1 MLVDSSMAALSDLT
15 FRTAFVIYIVALVMA
30 CIYYGRLLGVIDMRR
45 EREERR
51 GAQAEAEAQAEA
63 QAKTQAMAQAE
74 QKVAVGAGGGS
85 RIVDLDAAPTAVES
99 DDTPTTRGA
108 RGTGELSDAEFEQR
122 YDKRVASARKWAGMT
137 QALVWFGVTL
147 HLAAFVTRGIAARRF
162 PLGNLYEYILFMTA
176 VIMVVAAVVIQRKGW
191 HSIWPWLLFPMVV
204 VMFLNSTVFHLQAA
218 PVVPALQSYWL
229 PVHVSSVSIGAS
241 IGIVSGIFA
250 LLYLL
255 RMWQPKGQEHGVLG
269 VVAKPLP
276 SAKTLDTI
284 AYKTAIVTLPLFG
297 IGIVFGAIWAEVAW
311 GRFWNWDAK
320 ETVSMI
326 TWILYAAY
334 LHARAT
340 AGWKSTAAAWINV
353 FALCMTV
360 FNMTYVN
367 FVSAS
372 LHSYAGLN

>member
-1 MLVDSSMAALSDLT
+1 MLVNTTMAELSDLT
-15 FRTAFVIYIVALVMA
+15 FRTAFIVYIVALILA
-30 CIYYGRLLGVIDMRR
+30 FIYYGRVNSVIEARR
-45 EREERR
+45 E
-51 GAQAEAEAQAEA
+51 AL
-63 QAKTQAMAQAE
+63 AE
-74 QKVAVGAGGGS
+74 QKVLVGAGGPE
-85 RIVDLDAAPTAVES
+85 VVEKQKS
-99 DDTPTTRGA
+99 DEDMIA
-108 RGTGELSDAEFEQR
+108 N
-122 YDKRVASARKWAGMT
+122 ARKWAGMT
-137 QALVWFGVTL
+137 QALVWVGVAL
-147 HLAAFVTRGIAARRF
+147 HLVAFVTRGLAAGRF

-176 VIMVVAAVVIQRKGW
+176 VIMVVAAVVIQRKNW
-191 HSIWPWLLFPMVV
+191 HTVWPWLLFPMVIA
-204 VMFLNSTVFHLQAA
+204 MFLNSTVFHMQAA

-241 IGIVSGIFA
+241 VGLVSGAFA

-255 RMWQPKGQEHGVLG
+255 RMRQPRGEEHGVLG
-269 VVAKPLP
+269 AIARPLP
-276 SAKTLDTI
+276 DAKTLDQI
-284 AYKTAIVTLPLFG
+284 AYKTAVVTLPLFG

-311 GRFWNWDAK
+311 GRFWGWDAK

-353 FALCMTV
+353 FAMAMTI

-367 FVSAS
+367 TVIAG

>member
-1 MLVDSSMAALSDLT
+1 MLVDTTMAEMSDLT
-15 FRTAFVIYIVALVMA
+15 FRTAFIVYIVALIMA
-30 CIYYGRLLGVIDMRR
+30 FVYYGRVNSVIEARR
-45 EREERR
+45 E
-51 GAQAEAEAQAEA
+51 AL
-63 QAKTQAMAQAE
+63 AE
-74 QKVAVGAGGGS
+74 QKVLVGAGGPEVVEKQATDS
-85 RIVDLDAAPTAVES
+85 TEFDAKAAN
-99 DDTPTTRGA
+99 
-108 RGTGELSDAEFEQR
+108 
-122 YDKRVASARKWAGMT
+122 ARKWAGMT
-137 QALVWFGVTL
+137 QALVWVGVAL
-147 HLAAFVTRGIAARRF
+147 HLVAFVTRGLGAKRF

-176 VIMVVAAVVIQRKGW
+176 VIMVVAATVVQRKGW
-191 HSIWPWLLFPMVV
+191 YTVWPWLLFPMVIA
-204 VMFLNSTVFHLQAA
+204 MFLNSTVFHMQAA

-241 IGIVSGIFA
+241 VGLVSGVFA

-255 RMWQPKGQEHGVLG
+255 RMWQPRGEEHGFFG
-269 VVAKPLP
+269 AIARPLP
-276 SAKTLDTI
+276 SAKTLDQI
-284 AYKTAIVTLPLFG
+284 AYKTAVVTLPLFG

-311 GRFWNWDAK
+311 GRFWGWDAK

-353 FALCMTV
+353 FAMAMTI

-367 FVSAS
+367 TVIAG

>member
-1 MLVDSSMAALSDLT
+1 MLVNTTMAELSDLT
-15 FRTAFVIYIVALVMA
+15 FRTAFIVYIVALIMA
-30 CIYYGRLLGVIDMRR
+30 FIYYGRVNSVIEARR
-45 EREERR
+45 E
-51 GAQAEAEAQAEA
+51 ALAE
-63 QAKTQAMAQAE
+63 K
-74 QKVAVGAGGGS
+74 KVLVGAGGPE
-85 RIVDLDAAPTAVES
+85 VVEKQKP
-99 DDTPTTRGA
+99 DEEMIA
-108 RGTGELSDAEFEQR
+108 N
-122 YDKRVASARKWAGMT
+122 ARKWAGMT
-137 QALVWFGVTL
+137 QALVWVGVAL
-147 HLAAFVTRGIAARRF
+147 HLVAFVTRGLAAGRF

-176 VIMVVAAVVIQRKGW
+176 VIMVVAAVVVQRKNW
-191 HSIWPWLLFPMVV
+191 HTVWPWLLFPMVIA
-204 VMFLNSTVFHLQAA
+204 MFLNSTVFHMQAA

-241 IGIVSGIFA
+241 VGLVSGAFA

-255 RMWQPKGQEHGVLG
+255 RMHQPRGKEHGVLG
-269 VVAKPLP
+269 AIARPLP
-276 SAKTLDTI
+276 DAKTLDQI
-284 AYKTAIVTLPLFG
+284 AYKTAVVTLPLFG

-311 GRFWNWDAK
+311 GRFWGWDAK

-353 FALCMTV
+353 FAMAMTI

-367 FVSAS
+367 TVVAG

>member
-1 MLVDSSMAALSDLT
+1 MLVDTTMAEMSDLT
-15 FRTAFVIYIVALVMA
+15 FRTAFIVYIVALIMA
-30 CIYYGRLLGVIDMRR
+30 FVYYGRVNSVIEARR
-45 EREERR
+45 E
-51 GAQAEAEAQAEA
+51 AL
-63 QAKTQAMAQAE
+63 AE
-74 QKVAVGAGGGS
+74 QKVLVGAGG
-85 RIVDLDAAPTAVES
+85 PEAVEKQKS
-99 DDTPTTRGA
+99 DST
-108 RGTGELSDAEFEQR
+108 EFDA
-122 YDKRVASARKWAGMT
+122 KVANARKWAGMT
-137 QALVWFGVTL
+137 QALVWVGVAL
-147 HLAAFVTRGIAARRF
+147 HLVAFVTRGLGANRF

-176 VIMVVAAVVIQRKGW
+176 VIMVVAATVVQRKGW
-191 HSIWPWLLFPMVV
+191 YTVWPWLLFPMVV
-204 VMFLNSTVFHLQAA
+204 AMFLNSTVFHMQAA

-241 IGIVSGIFA
+241 IGLVSGVFA

-255 RMWQPKGQEHGVLG
+255 RMWQPRGQEHGVFG
-269 VVAKPLP
+269 AIARPLP
-276 SAKTLDTI
+276 DAKTLDQI
-284 AYKTAIVTLPLFG
+284 AYKTAVVTLPLFG

-311 GRFWNWDAK
+311 GRFWGWDAK

-353 FALCMTV
+353 FAMAMTI

-367 FVSAS
+367 TVIAG

>member
-1 MLVDSSMAALSDLT
+1 MLVNTTMAEMSDLT
-15 FRTAFVIYIVALVMA
+15 FRTAFIVYIVALIMA
-30 CIYYGRLLGVIDMRR
+30 FIYYGRVNSVIEARR
-45 EREERR
+45 EALA
-51 GAQAEAEAQAEA
+51 AQKAN
-63 QAKTQAMAQAE
+63 AE
-74 QKVAVGAGGGS
+74 QKVLVGAGGPE
-85 RIVDLDAAPTAVES
+85 VAEKQPLDN
-99 DDTPTTRGA
+99 DTEA
-108 RGTGELSDAEFEQR
+108 LIAN
-122 YDKRVASARKWAGMT
+122 ARKWAGMT
-137 QALVWFGVTL
+137 QALIWVGVAL
-147 HLAAFVTRGIAARRF
+147 HLVAFVTRGLAARRF

-176 VIMVVAAVVIQRKGW
+176 VIMVVAAVVVQRKGW
-191 HSIWPWLLFPMVV
+191 HTVWPWLLFPMVIA
-204 VMFLNSTVFHLQAA
+204 MFLNSTVFHMQAA

-241 IGIVSGIFA
+241 VGLVSGVFA

-255 RMWQPKGQEHGVLG
+255 RMWQPRGSEHGFFG
-269 VVAKPLP
+269 AIARPLP
-276 SAKTLDTI
+276 DAKTLDQI
-284 AYKTAIVTLPLFG
+284 AYKTAVVTLPLFG

-311 GRFWNWDAK
+311 GRFWGWDAK

-353 FALCMTV
+353 FAMAMTV

-367 FVSAS
+367 TVIAG

>member
-1 MLVDSSMAALSDLT
+1 MLVNTTMAELSDLT
-15 FRTAFVIYIVALVMA
+15 FRTAFIVYIVALIMA
-30 CIYYGRLLGVIDMRR
+30 FIYYGRVNSVIEARR
-45 EREERR
+45 E
-51 GAQAEAEAQAEA
+51 ALAE
-63 QAKTQAMAQAE
+63 K
-74 QKVAVGAGGGS
+74 KVLVGAGGPE
-85 RIVDLDAAPTAVES
+85 VVEKQKP
-99 DDTPTTRGA
+99 DEEMIA
-108 RGTGELSDAEFEQR
+108 N
-122 YDKRVASARKWAGMT
+122 ARKWAGMT
-137 QALVWFGVTL
+137 QALVWVGVAL
-147 HLAAFVTRGIAARRF
+147 HLVAFVTRGLAAGRF

-176 VIMVVAAVVIQRKGW
+176 VIMVVAAVVVQRKNW
-191 HSIWPWLLFPMVV
+191 HTVWPWLLFPMVIA
-204 VMFLNSTVFHLQAA
+204 MFLNSTVFHMQAA

-241 IGIVSGIFA
+241 VGLVSGAFA

-255 RMWQPKGQEHGVLG
+255 RMHQPRGKEHGVLG
-269 VVAKPLP
+269 AIARPLP
-276 SAKTLDTI
+276 DAKTLDQI
-284 AYKTAIVTLPLFG
+284 AYKTAVVTLPLFG

-311 GRFWNWDAK
+311 GRFWGWDAK

-353 FALCMTV
+353 FAMAMTI

-367 FVSAS
+367 TVIAG